1 MPIPCKIGPC
11 KIASAAAAAGLLAAV
26 AAAPASAQD
35 GRYAYPPI
43 VVYSPYQ
50 APDGTYNSLAD
61 FSRDVWGVP
70 CGIECTMAAQRR
82 WSAPY
87 YPPSY
92 R

>member
-1 MPIPCKIGPC
+1 MRIPTKIGL
-11 KIASAAAAAGLLAAV
+11 AAAVAGLLAAV

-35 GRYAYPPI
+35 GRYAYPPT

-50 APDGTYNSLAD
+50 GPDGTYDSLAD

-70 CGIECTMAAQRR
+70 CGIECTAAAQQR

-87 YPPSY
+87 YAPRY